1 MTRRSG
7 FGSITKLP
15 SRRYRARYSVPG
27 SRPQVWVNAPETFAR
42 KTEAELWLARQRAA
56 IEDGVVR
63 PKVQAS
69 KVTLREY
76 ADQWLATRTN
86 ASGDPLRPSTRRVYT
101 HYLDKHVY
109 PVLGDLRLPQV
120 TSERIATWYA
130 TTLVGRPTL
139 RARTYSLLRTVL
151 SSAVDDGHLE
161 DNPCRIRGAG
171 RARPA
176 TATTVATP
184 AQVVELAVAMPE
196 RLSLAIL
203 LGAWCQLRNG
213 EVLELRRSDITHER
227 VSITRGV
234 TWVDGAANVGPPKT
248 DAGVRVVSV
257 PPHVAEAITDHLDT
271 HTSRGAK
278 ALLFP
283 AAAGG
288 STQMHP
294 STFAYF
300 LKKAVRHTSLPPE
313 FRFHWLRH
321 TGLTLA
327 AQSGATLAELQARA
341 GHSTTSTVMIYQHAT
356 SVRDRAIARALS
368 TLAAGAGSTDVNAAD
383 LERQ

>member
-1 MTRRSG
+1 MVTRRSG

-27 SRPQVWVNAPETFAR
+27 LLPQVWINAPETFTR
-42 KTEAELWLARQRAA
+42 KDEAELWLARQRAA

-76 ADQWLATRTN
+76 AQEWLDSRTSV
-86 ASGDPLRPSTRRVYT
+86 SGEPLRPSTRRVYT

-109 PVLGDLRLPQV
+109 PTLGDVRLPQLTAEKV
-120 TSERIATWYA
+120 GAWYRA
-130 TTLVGRPTL
+130 TLVGRPTL
-139 RARTYSLLRTVL
+139 RARTYSLLRTIL
-151 SSAVDDGHLE
+151 TSAVEDGHLL

-171 RARPA
+171 RTRPA
-176 TATTVATP
+176 TPTTVATP
-184 AQVVELAVAMPE
+184 AQVVELAAAMPE
-196 RLSLAIL
+196 RLALAVL

-213 EVLELRRSDITHER
+213 EVMELRRSDITPER

-234 TWVDGAANVGPPKT
+234 TWVDGDPHVGPPKT
-248 DAGVRVVSV
+248 DASVRVVSI
-257 PPHVAEAITDHLDT
+257 PPHVAPAISDHLST
-271 HTSRGAK
+271 HTGRGAT

-283 AAAGG
+283 AAVDGVA
-288 STQMHP
+288 QMHS

-300 LKKAVRHTSLPPE
+300 FKSAVRRTSLPPE

-341 GHSTTSTVMIYQHAT
+341 GHSTTSTVMLYQHAT
-356 SVRDRAIARALS
+356 SLRDQAIARALS
-368 TLAAGAGSTDVNAAD
+368 SLATEEREEFEAAP
-383 LERQ
+383 ERP